1 MNLNTTNILALVCAR
16 PTKLLLRR
24 RRRRRKSCMMFF
36 ALL

>member
-1 MNLNTTNILALVCAR
+1 MNLNTINILALACAR

-24 RRRRRKSCMMFF
+24 RRRRTSCMMFF